1 LIKILE
7 ELLKLVPETS
17 SEIAPLPGGTL
28 DGLSELACG
37 AGLFTVNVTTVEGR
51 LPGFATVTIGVPA
64 TAMALAGML
73 ACNSVAL
80 KKVVGV
86 AFPLKLTTELAEKLL
101 PDTVKANAGPPAV
114 ALAGVS
120 APTTGWM
127 LGGEIVRVKGLE
139 VPPPP
144 DPLRGFVT
152 VIAAELAVAISL
164 AKTAMLSAVAE
175 TNVVCRAAPFK
186 FTAELLTKLNP
197 DTDSVKPGPPATTL
211 EGLMDE
217 RIGAAS
223 EEGAGGV

>member
-1 LIKILE
+1 
-7 ELLKLVPETS
+7 
-17 SEIAPLPGGTL
+17 
-28 DGLSELACG
+28 
-37 AGLFTVNVTTVEGR
+37 
-51 LPGFATVTIGVPA
+51 
-64 TAMALAGML
+64 
-73 ACNSVAL
+73 
-80 KKVVGV
+80 
-86 AFPLKLTTELAEKLL
+86 
-101 PDTVKANAGPPAV
+101 
-114 ALAGVS
+114 
-120 APTTGWM
+120 M
-127 LGGEIVRVKGLE
+127 LGGEIVRVNGLE

-144 DPLRGFVT
+144 DPLSGFVT

-175 TNVVCRAAPFK
+175 TNVVCRAAPLK